1 MICKKTYYNL
11 FLFLIGNK
19 HNKYD
24 IELLKLEMLLYSDL
38 AKRLLLYIVTLY
50 SNITV
55 IRSQIHGLF

>member
-1 MICKKTYYNL
+1 M
-11 FLFLIGNK
+11 
-19 HNKYD
+19 
-24 IELLKLEMLLYSDL
+24 ELLKLEMLLYSDL